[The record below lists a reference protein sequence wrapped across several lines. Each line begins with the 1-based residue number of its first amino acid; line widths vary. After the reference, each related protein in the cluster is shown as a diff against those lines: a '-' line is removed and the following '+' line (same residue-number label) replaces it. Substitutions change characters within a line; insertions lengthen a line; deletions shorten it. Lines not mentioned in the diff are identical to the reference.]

1 MQFSAVFIAL
11 AVVFAP
17 ALAAPT
23 AEPDSGAHAPVGL
36 QKRDVGA
43 EVCTGE
49 NFTGQCNHITPPYNV
64 CEPFSATGL
73 TGYQSWGPDQ
83 GDTCIWYTGSDC
95 TGTASGNVYYPG
107 YTDVPDFWKSNT
119 ASFKCYS
126 L

>member
-1 MQFSAVFIAL
+1 MQFSTILVAL
-11 AVVFAP
+11 AVAFAP

-23 AEPDSGAHAPVGL
+23 AESAAPAAL

-43 EVCTGE
+43 YVCTGE

-64 CEPFSATGL
+64 CQPFSATGL
-73 TGYQSWGPDQ
+73 TGYQSWGTDN
-83 GDTCIWYTGSDC
+83 GDVCIWYTGGSC
-95 TGTASGNVYYPG
+95 TGTPSGNVYYPG
-107 YTDVPDFWKSNT
+107 YSDVPDFWKSNT